1 MLVLLGDPVARARRD
16 FDRLTHHR
24 GLWIPPPR
32 RTLYEGQERWDSA
45 DWWRWAHG
53 KLGDVYALH
62 WPSWGGGS
70 GDAEAVGVVL
80 STTCAGTAITG
91 HATPGTDG
99 AWTQLIASTARQ
111 YDALLV
117 AIHYGGGVGG
127 NLLAEF
133 GQGAASSEQ
142 TLMTFHSS
150 ARASNQR
157 AGWLQC
163 FLPLA
168 IPGSARIAA
177 RVRRSAT
184 ASAVTRAFLIGLQ
197 QPSRYLP
204 PFHRLTDYGVDLGN
218 ARGTTVDPG
227 GTAGTQGAKTS
238 IAASTAQAIHLL
250 YVQAHKQ
257 TEAAVAANAAG
268 TIQFF
273 LGNTANA
280 LTPEFPSWYLN
291 ATDDHFISGDPV
303 GPFFVNQPAGID
315 LRAAARNQNATAG
328 ERESTVIAW
337 GLN

>member
-1 MLVLLGDPVARARRD
+1 MLILPGNPIERMHRD
-16 FDRLTHHR
+16 FDRMTRHR

-32 RTLYEGQERWDSA
+32 RTLYEGQERWDSD
-45 DWWRWAHG
+45 DWWRWANG

-111 YDALLV
+111 YDALIV
-117 AIHYGGGVGG
+117 AIHYGGGIAG

-133 GQGAASSEQ
+133 GQGAAAAEQ
-142 TLMTFHSS
+142 TLMTFHTS
-150 ARASNQR
+150 ARASNTR
-157 AGWLQC
+157 SGWMQC

-168 IPGSARIAA
+168 IPGSSRIAA
-177 RVRRSAT
+177 RVRRSVT
-184 ASAVTRAFLIGLQ
+184 ASAVTRAYLIGLQ
-197 QPSRYLP
+197 QPARYLP
-204 PFHRLTDYGVDLGN
+204 PFHRITDYGVDLTN

-227 GTAGTQGAKTS
+227 GTAGTQGTKTS
-238 IAASTAQAIHLL
+238 IAASTANPIHLL
-250 YVQAHKQ
+250 YSQAHRL
-257 TEAAVAANAAG
+257 TEAAAAANGAA
-268 TIQFF
+268 TTQFF

-280 LTPEFPSWYLN
+280 LTPEFPSWTFN
-291 ATDDHFISGDPV
+291 STDDHFISGDPT
-303 GPFFVNQPAGID
+303 GPFFVNIPTGSD
-315 LRAAARNQNATAG
+315 LRAAARNNNATAT

-337 GLN
+337 GLD